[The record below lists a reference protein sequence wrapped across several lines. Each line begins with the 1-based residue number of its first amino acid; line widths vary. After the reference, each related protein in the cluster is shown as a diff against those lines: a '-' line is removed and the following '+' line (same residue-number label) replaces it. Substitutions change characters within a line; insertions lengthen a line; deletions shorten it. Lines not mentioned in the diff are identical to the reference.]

1 MLGPGGSGTH
11 KHVGRSQ
18 EVVLG
23 AGPDHGRVP
32 IYRDGAAVPYAQT
45 SALSFS
51 DTVGWV
57 ATHAYVVRAY
67 DTAGRLSRR
76 SATVTVTTAVRPG
89 PYTMTITR
97 NQQTAV
103 TVVTGNDSMYPYSS
117 GNQSGSTSIT
127 LSGLYYGSYT
137 VTTTFSASP
146 PNVQTVNP
154 LNANKTVTVNF

>member
-1 MLGPGGSGTH
+1 
-11 KHVGRSQ
+11 
-18 EVVLG
+18 
-23 AGPDHGRVP
+23 
-32 IYRDGAAVPYAQT
+32 
-45 SALSFS
+45 
-51 DTVGWV
+51 
-57 ATHAYVVRAY
+57 
-67 DTAGRLSRR
+67 
-76 SATVTVTTAVRPG
+76 
-89 PYTMTITR
+89 MTITR